1 MSSTCLNDG
10 SWGAGVRGCR
20 GDFDFTQKFER
31 IFLSITPTAV
41 FVAAAVARIAILLQ
55 RERIVGGIVLQ
66 SIKIVSLGKR
76 ISS

>member
-10 SWGAGVRGCR
+10 SWGPGVRGCR

-31 IFLSITPTAV
+31 IFLSIIPTAV
-41 FVAAAVARIAILLQ
+41 FVAAAVARITILLQ

-66 SIKIVSLGKR
+66 SIKIVSLEKR